1 MTVGLFPLLKTLFM
15 SVLELIIENED
26 SGNFNPGKLFVKS
39 ECN

>member
-1 MTVGLFPLLKTLFM
+1 M